1 MQLRLLM
8 EDIGNHR
15 TLSLM
20 QMLVMMLIDTDFYLI
35 QKEMLKTF

>member
-1 MQLRLLM
+1 MQLRLLT
-8 EDIGNHR
+8 EDIGNHHILNL
-15 TLSLM
+15 T